1 MLGLKRQDCVAGISY
16 PSRVGGV
23 VCPSLNK
30 QEERGKMKNKS
41 KVTHNIAIAAECPP
55 IWDVADITQ
64 VVVDALS
71 PTGVYARDIEVTERL
86 DGRQHAIAVSAIMGI
101 FGFGLAYG
109 TLAIANAAGHTI
121 MHLAERRRRKPAT
134 VAYEDYHSKDKS

>member
-1 MLGLKRQDCVAGISY
+1 
-16 PSRVGGV
+16 
-23 VCPSLNK
+23 
-30 QEERGKMKNKS
+30 MKNKS

-71 PTGVYARDIEVTERL
+71 PTGVYARDIEVTENVSMGVK
-86 DGRQHAIAVSAIMGI
+86 DAVAVSVIMGI

-109 TLAIANAAGHTI
+109 TLAIVNAAGSTI
-121 MHLAERRRRKPAT
+121 MHIADRRRRKPAT
-134 VAYEDYHSKDKS
+134 VNYDDIHKRSQS